1 MTPDPVTNRSESDF
15 NVSQVWLDALA
26 RGTCDEEAFLRAV
39 QMLTRRSPEAAWD
52 SLALLDQYYRR
63 GKINPDVFKRVKSRL
78 GSQLL
83 GPALDV
89 ELSVPLKRH
98 ETPPAP
104 AAVVVPVPP
113 APTPPAGAT
122 PVPAAAPIPVP
133 VAASP
138 PVAAT
143 AGPAPAA
150 APAASKLAPPRAATV
165 APIRD
170 AAALP
175 AFSVQ
180 PSRGAATPSPTKADS
195 IPSGRTVP
203 IAVESTSI
211 PVLNPAKRSPEVRQ
225 ESPREVVVGDV
236 LRGRYVIKN
245 VLGLGG
251 TGTVFEAID
260 RYRLDLPESGQR
272 VAIKVLHSGTAGQP
286 AVLTDLRRE
295 FQLLQSLSHPNIIRA
310 HEYDRDGDTAFFTM
324 EYLSGLSLESVLSAH
339 REVVLGRAHALI
351 IIRDVAAALEHAHT
365 RGVVHGDLNPGNI
378 FITNDGEIRVLD
390 FGAAHTPSE
399 SPTVTE
405 SAWDATAYATPRY
418 ASAQLLDGE
427 RADVRD
433 DTYSLACVL
442 YVLLAGKHP
451 FGELNAAQARAQR
464 LKPSRPP
471 GLTGKQWQSLRA
483 ALSFDR
489 QRRPADIAG
498 WLAPFDLPKPE
509 ARLPVLLALLK
520 SPPGR
525 TRRSGTAALIV
536 VVLALAAAGWWAN
549 GHMDEVSQ
557 MAAEAGGG
565 LKDAL
570 AGADAAV
577 TRLWRQGQS
586 TVSSSPTAP
595 EPARA
600 AAEPAAAEP
609 SPSEPAPAF
618 RADEPPA
625 MTAPAPAQRVAQ
637 PRTTAQ
643 SPSYPV
649 PTSATAARSASPRA
663 SVPPAT
669 VAASAPRAAAAQL
682 PSAASPQ
689 PTHARIELAADA
701 VDVPLTDPA
710 AHILVK
716 RTGNLRAD
724 TGFTWWT
731 ESGTAKPGQDFMSVK
746 AHEERFEDGKAV
758 ANLFVPVV
766 TDPTRK
772 QPKSFYVVINDPSDG
787 ASLGKR
793 TLTMVTIPP
802 SE

>member
-1 MTPDPVTNRSESDF
+1 MTPDPAVSDRRNEGDF

-39 QMLTRRSPEAAWD
+39 QMLSRRSPEAAWD

-63 GKINPDVFKRVKSRL
+63 GKITQDVFKRVKSRL

-89 ELSVPLKRH
+89 ELSVPLRRK
-98 ETPPAP
+98 EAPPAP
-104 AAVVVPVPP
+104 TAVVVPVPP
-113 APTPPAGAT
+113 PIAAPAPALAT
-122 PVPAAAPIPVP
+122 PAPAPKR
-133 VAASP
+133 
-138 PVAAT
+138 
-143 AGPAPAA
+143 PAPAA
-150 APAASKLAPPRAATV
+150 AVPYAAAPP
-165 APIRD
+165 
-170 AAALP
+170 
-175 AFSVQ
+175 AFLVP
-180 PSRGAATPSPTKADS
+180 PSRGEVDSPPPTASPSV
-195 IPSGRTVP
+195 SGRTVP
-203 IAVESTSI
+203 IGADSTSI
-211 PVLNPAKRSPEVRQ
+211 PLLKSANGPTDLRQ
-225 ESPREVVVGDV
+225 GSPREVVVGDV
-236 LRGRYVIKN
+236 LRGRYLIRN

-260 RYRLDLPESGQR
+260 RYRLDLPEYGQR
-272 VAIKVLHSGTAGQP
+272 VAVKILHSSTAGQS

-295 FQLLQSLSHPNIIRA
+295 FQLLQSLSHPNIVRA

-339 REVVLGRAHALI
+339 REVVLGRPHALM
-351 IIRDVAAALEHAHT
+351 IIRDVAAALEHAHS

-399 SPTVTE
+399 SPSIKE

-451 FGELNAAQARAQR
+451 FGELNAIQARAQR
-464 LKPSRPP
+464 LKPARPP
-471 GLTGKQWQSLRA
+471 GLTGKQWGTLRA

-509 ARLPVLLALLK
+509 ARLPVLVALLK
-520 SPPGR
+520 SPP
-525 TRRSGTAALIV
+525 RRSGHSGATALIV

-549 GHMDEVSQ
+549 GHRDLITQ
-557 MAAEAGGG
+557 IAGEAGGD
-565 LKDAL
+565 LQDAL
-570 AGADAAV
+570 ASADAAL
-577 TRLWRQGQS
+577 TRLWHQGQS
-586 TVSSSPTAP
+586 AIVSTPTA
-595 EPARA
+595 EQPART
-600 AAEPAAAEP
+600 AAEPAAA
-609 SPSEPAPAF
+609 
-618 RADEPPA
+618 PPA
-625 MTAPAPAQRVAQ
+625 D
-637 PRTTAQ
+637 RT
-643 SPSYPV
+643 P
-649 PTSATAARSASPRA
+649 
-663 SVPPAT
+663 
-669 VAASAPRAAAAQL
+669 ASAPTPAPIAPAAHIASQRTAAPPVAMVAPAASMASSRPAAA
-682 PSAASPQ
+682 PQ
-689 PTHARIELAADA
+689 PSHTRIELAADA
-701 VDVPLTDPA
+701 VEVALTDPA

-716 RTGNLRAD
+716 RTGNLRTDAA
-724 TGFTWWT
+724 FTWWT
-731 ESGTAKPGQDFMSVK
+731 ESGTAKPGQDFMNVK
-746 AHEERFEDGKAV
+746 AHEEHFEDGKSV

-766 TDPTRK
+766 ADPTRK
-772 QPKSFYVVINDPSDG
+772 QPKSFYIVINDPSDG

>member
-1 MTPDPVTNRSESDF
+1 M
-15 NVSQVWLDALA
+15 
-26 RGTCDEEAFLRAV
+26 
-39 QMLTRRSPEAAWD
+39 
-52 SLALLDQYYRR
+52 
-63 GKINPDVFKRVKSRL
+63 
-78 GSQLL
+78 
-83 GPALDV
+83 
-89 ELSVPLKRH
+89 
-98 ETPPAP
+98 
-104 AAVVVPVPP
+104 
-113 APTPPAGAT
+113 
-122 PVPAAAPIPVP
+122 
-133 VAASP
+133 
-138 PVAAT
+138 
-143 AGPAPAA
+143 
-150 APAASKLAPPRAATV
+150 
-165 APIRD
+165 
-170 AAALP
+170 
-175 AFSVQ
+175 
-180 PSRGAATPSPTKADS
+180 
-195 IPSGRTVP
+195 
-203 IAVESTSI
+203 
-211 PVLNPAKRSPEVRQ
+211 
-225 ESPREVVVGDV
+225 
-236 LRGRYVIKN
+236 
-245 VLGLGG
+245 
-251 TGTVFEAID
+251 
-260 RYRLDLPESGQR
+260 
-272 VAIKVLHSGTAGQP
+272 
-286 AVLTDLRRE
+286 
-295 FQLLQSLSHPNIIRA
+295 
-310 HEYDRDGDTAFFTM
+310 
-324 EYLSGLSLESVLSAH
+324 
-339 REVVLGRAHALI
+339 
-351 IIRDVAAALEHAHT
+351 
-365 RGVVHGDLNPGNI
+365 
-378 FITNDGEIRVLD
+378 LD

-525 TRRSGTAALIV
+525 PRRSGTAALIV

-549 GHMDEVSQ
+549 GHRDEVSQ
-557 MAAEAGGG
+557 IAAQAGGG

-577 TRLWRQGQS
+577 TRLWQQGQS
-586 TVSSSPTAP
+586 AVSSSPTP
-595 EPARA
+595 QEPARA
-600 AAEPAAAEP
+600 AA
-609 SPSEPAPAF
+609 EPAPAF

-625 MTAPAPAQRVAQ
+625 MTAPAPARRAAQ
-637 PRTTAQ
+637 PRSTAP

-649 PTSATAARSASPRA
+649 PTGAPAARSAAPRA
-663 SVPPAT
+663 SVPPAA

-689 PTHARIELAADA
+689 PTHTRIELTADA

-766 TDPTRK
+766 ADPTRK

>member
-1 MTPDPVTNRSESDF
+1 MTPDPVTSRSEGDF

-26 RGTCDEEAFLRAV
+26 RGACDEEAFLRAV

-63 GKINPDVFKRVKSRL
+63 GKITPDVFKRVKSRL

-89 ELSVPLKRH
+89 ELSVPLRRQ
-98 ETPPAP
+98 ETPPTP
-104 AAVVVPVPP
+104 PAVVVPVP
-113 APTPPAGAT
+113 APPPAAVST
-122 PVPAAAPIPVP
+122 PVPAAASTRV
-133 VAASP
+133 
-138 PVAAT
+138 
-143 AGPAPAA
+143 APAA
-150 APAASKLAPPRAATV
+150 AAAAAIPRPTRAATA
-165 APIRD
+165 APIPD
-170 AAALP
+170 ATALP
-175 AFSVQ
+175 AFLV
-180 PSRGAATPSPTKADS
+180 PPPRGGAAPAPAKADS

-236 LRGRYVIKN
+236 LRDRYVIKS

-272 VAIKVLHSGTAGQP
+272 VAVKVLHSGTPGQS

-295 FQLLQSLSHPNIIRA
+295 FQLLQSLSHPNIVRA

-339 REVVLGRAHALI
+339 REVVLGRVHALM
-351 IIRDVAAALEHAHT
+351 IIRDVAAALAHAHT

-418 ASAQLLDGE
+418 ASAQLLGGE

-442 YVLLAGKHP
+442 YELLAGKHP

-525 TRRSGTAALIV
+525 THRSGTAALIL

-557 MAAEAGGG
+557 IAAEAGGD

-577 TRLWRQGQS
+577 TRLWQQGQS
-586 TVSSSPTAP
+586 AVSSSPTGQQ
-595 EPARA
+595 PAKA
-600 AAEPAAAEP
+600 AG
-609 SPSEPAPAF
+609 EPAPAF
-618 RADEPPA
+618 PADEPPA
-625 MTAPAPAQRVAQ
+625 MTGPAPARRAAQ
-637 PRTTAQ
+637 ARSTEP
-643 SPSYPV
+643 SPSNPV
-649 PTSATAARSASPRA
+649 PTSAPAARFASPRTA
-663 SVPPAT
+663 APA
-669 VAASAPRAAAAQL
+669 AAMAAAAPQAAAA
-682 PSAASPQ
+682 PTRPAASLQ
-689 PTHARIELAADA
+689 PTHTRIELSADA

-710 AHILVK
+710 AHVLVK

-766 TDPTRK
+766 VDPTRK
-772 QPKSFYVVINDPSDG
+772 QPKSFYIVINDPSDG